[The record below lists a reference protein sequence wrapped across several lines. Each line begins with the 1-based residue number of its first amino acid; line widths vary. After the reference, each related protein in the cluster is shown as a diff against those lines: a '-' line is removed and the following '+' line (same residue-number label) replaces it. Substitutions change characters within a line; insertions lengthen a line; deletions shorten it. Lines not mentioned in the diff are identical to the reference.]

1 MHVPLCPP
9 CISITT
15 HYKEV
20 TGGKGASLV
29 TEIELGKRKLLVGA
43 KI

>member
-9 CISITT
+9 CISTTT

-29 TEIELGKRKLLVGA
+29 TEIDGKVKTPGRC
-43 KI
+43 